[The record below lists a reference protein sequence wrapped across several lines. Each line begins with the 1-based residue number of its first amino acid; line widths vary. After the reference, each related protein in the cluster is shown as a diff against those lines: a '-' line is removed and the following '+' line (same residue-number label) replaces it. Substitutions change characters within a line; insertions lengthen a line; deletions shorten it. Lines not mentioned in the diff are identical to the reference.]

1 MNPKQIEEFFHLT
14 PVQKYVLR
22 QSEQSAPHAHLAQFS
37 CQLDGPL
44 DVPAF
49 ERAWQ
54 KVTNHQPGLRTTF
67 VSGDLKEPVQVINRN
82 VGVELEKQDWRNLS
96 DGDQTRRLAELLQ
109 ADRLSSFVLKTPPLW
124 HMTLI
129 RRDEER
135 YHFVWT
141 YHELL
146 FDERSLPLLFNEA
159 LECYGAILRAQK
171 VPLPM
176 PSSFRKYMEWVKK
189 KDAVATER
197 FWRTTLK
204 GFHTPTPMTL
214 TLPEMT
220 VQLAAEKAGTLNAL
234 AAQQYIAPEVM
245 AYGAWALLLSRLSSQ
260 IDVVFGFNVSGRSP
274 QFHAADRVIG
284 HVRNTIPLRVRI
296 APDAMAVEWLTDLQ
310 KQWEELQHYGHASLA
325 QIQSWSEIAAAQ
337 PLFDSVVV
345 FDMADTAAGLNREV
359 AGLQIQYDSL
369 VSPNH
374 FPLAVMIK
382 ENGVWEL
389 TGDAHVTQLRY
400 LLEQFAIAPQR
411 RLAEIVLPAAP
422 VPHTRVPDASV
433 PPSILAARRDTVA
446 PPPPLPDMWS
456 QPEDAEQG
464 WVSWLKDETCV
475 HELFEERVAQMPDAL
490 AVRLQGQALTYRELN
505 ARANQLARYLRKL
518 NVVPSLPVGLCFAP
532 SVEGLVAMLGVLK
545 AGGAYLPLDATVVE
559 RELQQIV
566 TASATSVLLTQ
577 ARLEPKF
584 RAIPVHCIVLCL
596 DTDWAMIAEEEADN
610 LACQISDEHPACFLP
625 AGLRVTA
632 ETPAVI
638 THARLAKAVGSA
650 QEWFR
655 FEPNNP
661 WHLFGSQ
668 LPEHTRVE
676 QTHLEQTH
684 LEQTRLEPT
693 LQVDA
698 LSEMNSGMDW
708 FDLTPEP
715 VLETAPEAELVL
727 SADPDFEL
735 PDFELLD
742 ANLDA
747 GASMEL
753 DLETEFELD
762 LPLEPEAKDAT
773 VASEVN
779 EVEVRE
785 VSEVLIEPST
795 LAPIQ
800 HWFFAQHPLGPQHWN
815 VSLLAEIGDCLDQT
829 MLQQA
834 LQLVVAQH
842 EALRWRFAETA
853 TGWRLNEGLDL
864 AALPFEYVDFSA
876 KWARSQRKAL
886 EETADKL
893 QTSLHLSDGPLW
905 RAAYFDLGADR
916 SHRLLIIAHHL
927 IADETSLRIFLH
939 DWLTTYWQLR
949 RDQTVALPLPTASY
963 QAWLQTLVA
972 STQPEELTH
981 WQQLNA
987 TSLRALPIDHPDG
1000 ANTYGHVDRVVVS
1013 LNTKETE
1020 SLLHHMPQAA
1030 EADVNEIVL
1039 TALTLAL
1046 TQWAGESAALLELE
1060 CNARNLTELD
1070 ATRTMGWFA
1079 AKFPVWLAVETPFD
1093 VAAALHAIKAQLR
1106 AIPRDGLGYGL
1117 LRYCDTKALLRDLP
1131 EPKVSFKYL
1140 TFPSDETA
1148 WRVAPES
1155 VGLEHHPHNERNIV
1169 IAVAGAMNLT
1179 MLEFRWEYARE
1190 RFEQKNIGL
1199 LVNGFIEELRRLIH
1213 HYSPHSARVGDR

>member
-44 DVPAF
+44 DVSAF

-96 DGDQTRRLAELLQ
+96 DGDQARRLAELLQ
-109 ADRLSSFVLKTPPLW
+109 ADRQSSFVLKTPPLW
-124 HMTLI
+124 RMTLI

-135 YHFVWT
+135 YQFVWT

-159 LECYGAILRAQK
+159 LECYSAVLHAQQT
-171 VPLPM
+171 PLLM
-176 PSSFRKYMEWVKK
+176 PSSFRKYMEWIKK

-197 FWRTTLK
+197 FWRTSLK
-204 GFHTPTPMTL
+204 GFHTPMHVAL

-220 VQLAAEKAGTLNAL
+220 VQLASEKAGTLNAL

-245 AYGAWALLLSRLSSQ
+245 AYGAWALLLSRLSRQ
-260 IDVVFGFNVSGRSP
+260 TDVVLGCNVSGRSA
-274 QFHAADRVIG
+274 QFHAAGRLIG

-296 APDAMAVEWLTDLQ
+296 APDAMVMEWLTGLQ

-325 QIQSWSEIAAAQ
+325 QIQSWSEIAAPQ
-337 PLFDSVVV
+337 RLFDSVVV
-345 FDMADTAAGLNREV
+345 FDAADTEAGLNREA
-359 AGLQIQYDSL
+359 AGLQIRYDSL

-382 ENGVWEL
+382 ANGAWEL
-389 TGDAHVTQLRY
+389 TGDTHVVQLRY

-411 RLAEIVLPAAP
+411 RLAEIVLPAALIPDAP
-422 VPHTRVPDASV
+422 VPPTGSSPPPPQVPDA
-433 PPSILAARRDTVA
+433 
-446 PPPPLPDMWS
+446 WS
-456 QPEDAEQG
+456 QPEEEEQG
-464 WVSWLKDETCV
+464 WVDWLKDETCV
-475 HELFEERVAQMPDAL
+475 HELFEERVAQTPDAV
-490 AVRLQGQALTYRELN
+490 AVRLQGQSLTYQELN

-518 NVVPSLPVGLCFAP
+518 NVVPSIPVGLCFTP

-545 AGGAYLPLDATVVE
+545 AGGAYLPLDATLVE

-566 TASATSVLLTQ
+566 TESAITVLLTQ
-577 ARLEPKF
+577 TRLEPKF

-596 DTDWAMIAEEEADN
+596 DNDWAIIAEEEADN
-610 LACQISDEHPACFLP
+610 LACQVSDEHPACFLVEAEMP
-625 AGLRVTA
+625 AF
-632 ETPAVI
+632 I
-638 THARLAKAVGSA
+638 THARLAKAVGST

-655 FEPNNP
+655 FESNNP

-668 LPEHTRVE
+668 LPEHSPVE
-676 QTHLEQTH
+676 PEHTPVGTALNVE
-684 LEQTRLEPT
+684 
-693 LQVDA
+693 A

-715 VLETAPEAELVL
+715 VLEPAREAEPELR
-727 SADPDFEL
+727 ADPDF
-735 PDFELLD
+735 DLLD
-742 ANLDA
+742 AHLDA
-747 GASMEL
+747 AASIEL

-762 LPLEPEAKDAT
+762 LPLEPEVKDAT

-779 EVEVRE
+779 EVEPRE
-785 VSEVLIEPST
+785 VGEVIIAPST
-795 LAPIQ
+795 LAPVQ
-800 HWFFAQHPLGPQHWN
+800 HWFFAQHPLEPQHWN
-815 VSLLAEIGDCLDQT
+815 VSLLAEIGDCLDPA
-829 MLQQA
+829 MLQQS

-853 TGWRLNEGLDL
+853 TGWCLNEGTDI
-864 AALPFEYVDFSA
+864 AVLPFEYVDFSA
-876 KWARSQRKAL
+876 KWARSQRKAI

-949 RDQTVALPLPTASY
+949 RAQTVSLSPLTVSY
-963 QAWLQTLVA
+963 QEWLQTLLA
-972 STQPEELTH
+972 STQPEELTY

-1000 ANTYGHVDRVVVS
+1000 VNTYGHVDRVVVS

-1020 SLLHHMPQAA
+1020 SLLHHVPQAA
-1030 EADVNEIVL
+1030 AADINEIVL

-1060 CNARNLTELD
+1060 CNARNLTALNAD
-1070 ATRTMGWFA
+1070 RTMGWFA
-1079 AKFPVWLAVETPFD
+1079 AKFPVWLAVEPTPN
-1093 VAAALHAIKAQLR
+1093 VAAVLHAVRAQLR
-1106 AIPRDGLGYGL
+1106 AIPRNGLSYGL
-1117 LRYCDTKALLRDLP
+1117 LRYCDAKALLRDLP

-1140 TFPSDETA
+1140 TFPSDETP

-1155 VGLEHHPHNERNIV
+1155 VGLEHHPHNDRNIV
-1169 IAVAGAMNLT
+1169 IAVTGAMNLT

-1190 RFEQKNIGL
+1190 QFEQKNIGL
-1199 LVNGFIEELRRLIH
+1199 LVNGFIEELRRLIQ
-1213 HYSPHSARVGDR
+1213 HYAQQSARGGD